1 MIPFRVYLVI
11 TGVKIG
17 CSQVKFWDFETSFF
31 LNRFMESSEVKVR
44 EMFNVNFDSI
54 KSGYSEARC
63 KGQQ

>member
-1 MIPFRVYLVI
+1 
-11 TGVKIG
+11 
-17 CSQVKFWDFETSFF
+17 
-31 LNRFMESSEVKVR
+31 MESSEVKVR